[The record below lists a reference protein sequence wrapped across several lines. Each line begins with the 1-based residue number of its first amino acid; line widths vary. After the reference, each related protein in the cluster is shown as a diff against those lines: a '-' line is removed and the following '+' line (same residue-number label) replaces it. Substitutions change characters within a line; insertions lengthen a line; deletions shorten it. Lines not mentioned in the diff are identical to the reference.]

1 MAIGCSNRWPC
12 SQATSAITL
21 TTSASQG
28 YCLEVEKQK
37 QMRLNLAVIANPL
50 GDDLDVADPRR
61 LSTVLETVEALIQY
75 IDDYR
80 QAE

>member
-1 MAIGCSNRWPC
+1 
-12 SQATSAITL
+12 
-21 TTSASQG
+21 
-28 YCLEVEKQK
+28 
-37 QMRLNLAVIANPL
+37 MRLNLAVIANPL